1 VFQWDVCVARHHAFR
16 IVEWVCWLEFDIHI
30 GASCRDFFE
39 PGDFNSGFFDSAI
52 TLFHRFLWRLQG
64 HMSDYTLLG

>member
-30 GASCRDFFE
+30 GASCRDFL
-39 PGDFNSGFFDSAI
+39 NLVILTRAFFL
-52 TLFHRFLWRLQG
+52 TRRLLYFTAFFG
-64 HMSDYTLLG
+64 EFKGT